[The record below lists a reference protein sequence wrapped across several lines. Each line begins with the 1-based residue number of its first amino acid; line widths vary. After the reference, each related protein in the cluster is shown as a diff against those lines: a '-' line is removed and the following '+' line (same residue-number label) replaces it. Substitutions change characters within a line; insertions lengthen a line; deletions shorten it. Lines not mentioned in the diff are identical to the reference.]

1 MKEQENIPIQ
11 FAICINNNEYPASLE
26 RHKVYRVLPDQ
37 DAAADGDLR
46 VIDESGEDYLY
57 PAHYFLLIQ
66 LAEDTK
72 TALSHSFAHTT
83 A

>member
-1 MKEQENIPIQ
+1 MKKQENPPVQ
-11 FAICINNNEYPASLE
+11 FAICINNDGYPASLE
-26 RHKVYRVLPDQ
+26 RHKVYRVLPDN
-37 DAAADGDLR
+37 DAATEGDLR

-72 TALSHSFAHTT
+72 TALSHSFAHLT